1 VSASA
6 GDCGVAAAAG
16 ATSLVKNGFTG
27 ERYREDEVF
36 TGLRQW
42 LAETSVEQ
50 LEAAEREA
58 RNHAEQAS
66 SGRA

>member
-27 ERYREDEVF
+27 ERYRENEVF
-36 TGLRQW
+36 AGLQQW

-50 LEAAEREA
+50 LEAARPEEAARFERA
-58 RNHAEQAS
+58 
-66 SGRA
+66 G